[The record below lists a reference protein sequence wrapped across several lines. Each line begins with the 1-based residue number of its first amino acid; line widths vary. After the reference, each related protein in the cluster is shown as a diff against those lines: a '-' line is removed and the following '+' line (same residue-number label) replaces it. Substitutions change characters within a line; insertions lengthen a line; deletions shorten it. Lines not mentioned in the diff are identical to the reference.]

1 MWIIAKYNSGQSQTL
16 RENLS
21 KILGGEIEF
30 YQPKILVELRKK
42 KFFKNILG
50 NYLFCRHARFSEDKI
65 LNNLKFVKG
74 LNYFLSNCK
83 LEQKQILE
91 FIYKCKNHEEKNNIL
106 SQTFFDELVDLKA
119 KFISGPFKSFAF
131 EIINKNKNYFITK
144 INNLKITVKKKNKYF
159 LPL

>member
-1 MWIIAKYNSGQSQTL
+1 MWIVAKYNSGQSQML
-16 RENLS
+16 KENLS
-21 KILGGEIEF
+21 KALGDDVEF
-30 YQPKILVELRKK
+30 YQPKIMIELRKK

-50 NYLFCRHARFSEDKI
+50 NYVFCRHSSFYEDKI
-65 LNNLKFVKG
+65 LNNLKFIKG
-74 LNYFLSNCK
+74 LSYFLSNCK
-83 LEQKQILE
+83 LEQKQILN
-91 FIYKCKNHEEKNNIL
+91 FIYKCKSHEGKNDIL

-144 INNLKITVKKKNKYF
+144 INNFKITVKKKNRYF

>member
-1 MWIIAKYNSGQSQTL
+1 MWIVAKYNSGQSQTL
-16 RENLS
+16 KENLS
-21 KILGGEIEF
+21 KILGSEIEF
-30 YQPKILVELRKK
+30 YQPKIMIELRKK

-50 NYLFCRHARFSEDKI
+50 NYVFCKHSRFSEDKI
-65 LNNLKFVKG
+65 LNNLKFIKG
-74 LNYFLSNCK
+74 LSYFLSNYK

-91 FIYKCKNHEEKNNIL
+91 FIYKCKNHEGKNNIL

-119 KFISGPFKSFAF
+119 RFISGPFKSFAF

-144 INNLKITVKKKNKYF
+144 INNFKIRVKKKEKYF